1 MAGGA
6 PLSGF
11 NRFTLY
17 TPYSAALIQKFFES
31 KAVFDSGSPTGFRK
45 WNDSTQQMEPYAHR
59 VEVAEQITVPAS
71 DVGEDKMA
79 QLLAEYELVRVS
91 MQDGNWAK
99 DVQLPAA
106 SPANLGRCVTIN
118 QGATYDS
125 FLSLNGTQVKMAR
138 GFQGSYTSDGKRW
151 NEGQAANQWMERRPQ
166 TFGVPVVTLVGYYDP
181 RGELTSFL
189 YPPLHGAYGFTYVDD
204 RDRVTEQDCQLVVET
219 REGTLRFRLARHRVN
234 AAVMNK
240 FHVNIPASSQP
251 RSASILCRGKV
262 VDKKT
267 LTAPAGKPTYT
278 RTPNS

>member
-1 MAGGA
+1 
-6 PLSGF
+6 
-11 NRFTLY
+11 
-17 TPYSAALIQKFFES
+17 
-31 KAVFDSGSPTGFRK
+31 
-45 WNDSTQQMEPYAHR
+45 
-59 VEVAEQITVPAS
+59 
-71 DVGEDKMA
+71 
-79 QLLAEYELVRVS
+79 

-219 REGTLRFRLARHRVN
+219 REGTLRFRLARHRIN

-267 LTAPAGKPTYT
+267 LTAPADKPTYT
-278 RTPNS
+278 RTPSS